1 MSKLGDKM
9 TTNKKLVQLSLISIG
24 VFLILAT
31 YFFYP
36 KIYKEQPLEKAN
48 IKEEMFKTEEATD
61 NLFENIEYK
70 GVYDINNPFTVGA
83 KKAYVLTENPKIV
96 FMTNVKVTLN
106 MDDGKAV
113 IITGDKGKYNKETY
127 DILVEGNVKAS
138 DNNTII
144 LAENLD
150 LLASEDFVSIYNNVV
165 LTNDDGSLRADKI
178 NYDFENKQ
186 YKISMFS
193 DKKVKIRLIE

>member
-1 MSKLGDKM
+1 
-9 TTNKKLVQLSLISIG
+9 
-24 VFLILAT
+24 
-31 YFFYP
+31 
-36 KIYKEQPLEKAN
+36 
-48 IKEEMFKTEEATD
+48 
-61 NLFENIEYK
+61 
-70 GVYDINNPFTVGA
+70 
-83 KKAYVLTENPKIV
+83 
-96 FMTNVKVTLN
+96 MTNVKVTLN

-144 LAENLD
+144 LSENLD